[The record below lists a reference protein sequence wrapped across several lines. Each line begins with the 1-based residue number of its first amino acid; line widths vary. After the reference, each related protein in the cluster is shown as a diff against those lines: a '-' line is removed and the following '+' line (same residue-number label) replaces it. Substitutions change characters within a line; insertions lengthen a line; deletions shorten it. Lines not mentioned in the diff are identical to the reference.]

1 MKFIHSLIHFLYSIH
16 TFNNTPI
23 KFSFSFQLRFFF
35 FRKLIYQ
42 IIFNNLNLFK
52 LIFNEHLQKK
62 NYIFELLKRKKNE
75 I

>member
-1 MKFIHSLIHFLYSIH
+1 MKFIHSLIHFLYSITH
-16 TFNNTPI
+16 LIIHQSNYLLFFN
-23 KFSFSFQLRFFF
+23 FDSF